1 MSWGDGAADGSKQ
14 NGMRPQMTGWR
25 MILATMVLVV
35 FVSTSF
41 GAVQRFEK
49 PHSRA
54 SSTCSATEVKQSPH
68 ADTNR
73 VALVIGN
80 FNYPDADMQPA
91 QTGNDAC
98 ALASALRKDGFDVD
112 LVQNAT
118 RNDMQRAIERL
129 EAKVRHDSIIMIYFG
144 GYGVQSGGQN
154 YLIPVDAKIWD
165 EQDVRHVGV
174 CADWLFAGLKSSG
187 AHVRLAVID
196 ASRRNPYERRFRS
209 YSHGLAPIQAD
220 ENALILTSEPPG
232 AVADDSDG
240 SHSPLITAL
249 LHEMSSSTR
258 SVGEIFE
265 RTRLVVA
272 LTTQNQQHPT
282 VSSSL
287 IDDVK
292 LGPAPANATVSSGQN
307 TSLDRR
313 G

>member
-1 MSWGDGAADGSKQ
+1 
-14 NGMRPQMTGWR
+14 MTGWR
-25 MILATMVLVV
+25 MILATMALVV
-35 FVSTSF
+35 FVSTSL
-41 GAVQRFEK
+41 GAVQRLEK
-49 PHSRA
+49 PHSRG

-80 FNYPDADMQPA
+80 FNYPDADTPLA

-118 RNDMQRAIERL
+118 RDDMQRAIERL
-129 EAKVRHDSIIMIYFG
+129 EAKVRHDSIVMIYCG
-144 GYGVQSGGQN
+144 GYGVQAGGKN

-165 EQDVRHVGV
+165 EQDVGDVGV
-174 CADWLFAGLKSSG
+174 GADWLFAGVKNSG
-187 AHVRLAVID
+187 AHVRLEIMD

-232 AVADDSDG
+232 EVGDDSDG

-249 LHEMSSSTR
+249 AHEMNSSMR
-258 SVGEIFE
+258 SVEEIFE
-265 RTRLVVA
+265 RTRLAVA
-272 LTTQNQQHPT
+272 RTTQNQQHPT

-287 IDDVK
+287 IDEVK

>member
-1 MSWGDGAADGSKQ
+1 
-14 NGMRPQMTGWR
+14 
-25 MILATMVLVV
+25 MILATMAVVV
-35 FVSTSF
+35 FVSTSL
-41 GAVQRFEK
+41 GALQRFEK
-49 PHSRA
+49 PHSHA
-54 SSTCSATEVKQSPH
+54 SSTCSAPEVKQSPH

-80 FNYPDADMQPA
+80 FNYPDADTLPA

-98 ALASALRKDGFDVD
+98 ALASALRKDNFDVD
-112 LVQNAT
+112 LIQNAT

-165 EQDVRHVGV
+165 EQDVRHAGVG
-174 CADWLFAGLKSSG
+174 AGWLFAGLKSSG

-240 SHSPLITAL
+240 SHSPLIIAL
-249 LHEMSSSTR
+249 LHEMGSSR
-258 SVGEIFE
+258 SVEEIFE

-272 LTTQNQQHPT
+272 HTTQNQQHPT

-287 IDDVK
+287 TDDVK

>member
-1 MSWGDGAADGSKQ
+1 
-14 NGMRPQMTGWR
+14 MRPQMTGWR
-25 MILATMVLVV
+25 MILATMAVVV
-35 FVSTSF
+35 FVSTSL
-41 GAVQRFEK
+41 GALQRFEK
-49 PHSRA
+49 PHSHA
-54 SSTCSATEVKQSPH
+54 SSTCSAPEVKQPH

-80 FNYPDADMQPA
+80 FNYPDADTPPA

-98 ALASALRKDGFDVD
+98 ALASALRKDNFDVD

-118 RNDMQRAIERL
+118 RIDMQRAIARL

-165 EQDVRHVGV
+165 EQDVRRVGV
-174 CADWLFAGLKSSG
+174 SADWLFAGPKSSG

-209 YSHGLAPIQAD
+209 YSHGLAPISAPD
-220 ENALILTSEPPG
+220 NALILASATPG
-232 AVADDSDG
+232 KVADDSAG
-240 SHSPLITAL
+240 QYSVLMTEL
-249 LHEMSSSTR
+249 LNNLNAPAAGIETVFNKTR
-258 SVGEIFE
+258 AAISRASEGEQ
-265 RTRLVVA
+265 V
-272 LTTQNQQHPT
+272 PS

-287 IDDVK
+287 SEDVSF
-292 LGPAPANATVSSGQN
+292 GATETAEKAG
-307 TSLDRR
+307 

>member
-1 MSWGDGAADGSKQ
+1 MPPA
-14 NGMRPQMTGWR
+14 
-25 MILATMVLVV
+25 
-35 FVSTSF
+35 
-41 GAVQRFEK
+41 
-49 PHSRA
+49 HSA
-54 SSTCSATEVKQSPH
+54 PEVKQSPH
-68 ADTNR
+68 AYTNR

-80 FNYPDADMQPA
+80 FNYPDADTPPA

-258 SVGEIFE
+258 SVEEIFE

-292 LGPAPANATVSSGQN
+292 LGPAPANATVSSCQN

>member
-1 MSWGDGAADGSKQ
+1 
-14 NGMRPQMTGWR
+14 MTGWR
-25 MILATMVLVV
+25 MILVTMVALVV

-49 PHSRA
+49 PHSLA
-54 SSTCSATEVKQSPH
+54 SSTCSATEVQQPAH

-80 FNYPDADMQPA
+80 FNYPDADTPLA
-91 QTGNDAC
+91 QTGNDAY

-129 EAKVRHDSIIMIYFG
+129 EAKLRHDSIVMIYFG
-144 GYGVQSGGQN
+144 GYALQSGGQN
-154 YLIPVDAKIWD
+154 YLIPVDASIWD

-174 CADWLFAGLKSSG
+174 GADWLFAGLKSSG

-209 YSHGLAPIQAD
+209 YSHGLAPIRAD

-232 AVADDSDG
+232 VVADDTDG
-240 SHSPLITAL
+240 SNSPLITAL
-249 LHEMSSSTR
+249 LHEMTSSTR
-258 SVGEIFE
+258 SVEEIFE
-265 RTRLVVA
+265 RTRLAVA
-272 LTTQNQQHPT
+272 LTTQNQQHPA

-287 IDDVK
+287 TDDAT
-292 LGPAPANATVSSGQN
+292 LGPAPANANVSSGRN

>member
-14 NGMRPQMTGWR
+14 SDMRPQMTGWR
-25 MILATMVLVV
+25 MILTTMALLV
-35 FVSTSF
+35 FVSTSV
-41 GAVQRFEK
+41 GAVQRFAK
-49 PHSRA
+49 PHSGA
-54 SSTCSATEVKQSPH
+54 SSPCSATEVKQSPH
-68 ADTNR
+68 TDTNR

-80 FNYPDADMQPA
+80 FNYPDADTPLA

-129 EAKVRHDSIIMIYFG
+129 EAKVRHDSIVMIYFG

-174 CADWLFAGLKSSG
+174 GADWLFAGLKSSG

-209 YSHGLAPIQAD
+209 YSHGLAPIQAGQ
-220 ENALILTSEPPG
+220 NALILTSEPPG
-232 AVADDSDG
+232 AVADDWDG

-258 SVGEIFE
+258 SVEEIFE
-265 RTRLVVA
+265 RTRLEVA
-272 LTTQNQQHPT
+272 RTTQNQQHPT

-287 IDDVK
+287 TDDVK
-292 LGPAPANATVSSGQN
+292 LGPAPANATVSSGPN

>member
-1 MSWGDGAADGSKQ
+1 
-14 NGMRPQMTGWR
+14 MTGWR
-25 MILATMVLVV
+25 MILATMALVV
-35 FVSTSF
+35 FVSTSL

-54 SSTCSATEVKQSPH
+54 SSTCSVTEVKQSPH

-80 FNYPDADMQPA
+80 FNYPDADTPLA

-98 ALASALRKDGFDVD
+98 ALASALRKDNFDVD

-154 YLIPVDAKIWD
+154 YLIPVDARIWD

-174 CADWLFAGLKSSG
+174 GADRLFAGLKSSG

-249 LHEMSSSTR
+249 LNEMSSSTR
-258 SVGEIFE
+258 SVEEIFE
-265 RTRLVVA
+265 RTRLAVA
-272 LTTQNQQHPT
+272 LTSKT
-282 VSSSL
+282 SS
-287 IDDVK
+287 I
-292 LGPAPANATVSSGQN
+292 PPCH
-307 TSLDRR
+307 RR
-313 G
+313 

>member
-1 MSWGDGAADGSKQ
+1 
-14 NGMRPQMTGWR
+14 
-25 MILATMVLVV
+25 MILATMALVV
-35 FVSTSF
+35 FASNSL

-54 SSTCSATEVKQSPH
+54 SSTCSATEVKQSAH
-68 ADTNR
+68 SDTNR

-80 FNYPDADMQPA
+80 FNYPDADTPLA
-91 QTGNDAC
+91 QIGNGTC
-98 ALASALRKDGFDVD
+98 VLASALRKDGFDVD

-129 EAKVRHDSIIMIYFG
+129 KAKVQRNSIVMIYLG
-144 GYGVQSGGQN
+144 GYGVQSDGEN
-154 YLIPVDAKIWD
+154 YLIPVDAKIWG
-165 EQDVRHVGV
+165 EQDVRHVGIG
-174 CADWLFAGLKSSG
+174 ADRLFAGLKNSG

-240 SHSPLITAL
+240 SLSPLIIAL
-249 LHEMSSSTR
+249 LHEMSSPTR
-258 SVGEIFE
+258 SVEEIFE
-265 RTRLVVA
+265 RTRLAVA
-272 LTTQNQQHPT
+272 RATQNRQHPT

-287 IDDVK
+287 TDDVR

>member
-1 MSWGDGAADGSKQ
+1 
-14 NGMRPQMTGWR
+14 MTGWR
-25 MILATMVLVV
+25 MILATMALVV
-35 FVSTSF
+35 FVSTSR

-49 PHSRA
+49 PHSHA
-54 SSTCSATEVKQSPH
+54 SSTCSAPEVKQPH

-80 FNYPDADMQPA
+80 FNYPDADTPPA

-187 AHVRLAVID
+187 AHVRLAAVID

-258 SVGEIFE
+258 SVEEIFE